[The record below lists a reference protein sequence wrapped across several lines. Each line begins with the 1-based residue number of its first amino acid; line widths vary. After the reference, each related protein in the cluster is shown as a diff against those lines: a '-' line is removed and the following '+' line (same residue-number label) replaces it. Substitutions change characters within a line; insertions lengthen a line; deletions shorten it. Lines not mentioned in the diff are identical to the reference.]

1 MLFNCYNKLLYN
13 ILVEDM
19 VFILVDDSIKIFL
32 I

>member
-13 ILVEDM
+13 ILVEDR